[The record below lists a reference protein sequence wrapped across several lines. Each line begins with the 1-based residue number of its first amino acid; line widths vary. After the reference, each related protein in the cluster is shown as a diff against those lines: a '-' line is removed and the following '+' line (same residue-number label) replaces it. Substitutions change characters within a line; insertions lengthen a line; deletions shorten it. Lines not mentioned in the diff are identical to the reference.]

1 MPNLTFVPAGSACRV
16 AMGPT
21 GVILNRVMRAEPSIG
36 EDQIATP
43 WPVAARNLL
52 SPRESDFY
60 KLLCTSYPQHKV
72 FVQVALSQMIDV
84 PEDRPDR
91 QSIRNR
97 FKQLVADFVL
107 CRADLAVVT
116 VIELDDRTHE
126 RLRHQYADARKN
138 KALADAGIRLVRIPA
153 GNLPSAEE
161 LRSIIDADSDSSGG
175 TKRENEPRCA
185 PDESDL
191 RLADDW
197 GHVPGDPGEWS
208 ATTED
213 SERAVRMYLLKAAG
227 SAIILVVGWLLYS
240 EVLPWIA
247 QQAFRPLAA
256 IRVAPEPHTTQSVAT
271 TSSAIPVASAA
282 VKPPAQIPAENQ
294 REQPQTDAETRKQ
307 KELAWSTFY
316 SAPASCEHP
325 ADWTAQVECGN
336 QYMRAKKAFEER
348 WALEHASAQA
358 TGGVVVLEN
367 ASIGSHHH

>member
-1 MPNLTFVPAGSACRV
+1 M
-16 AMGPT
+16 
-21 GVILNRVMRAEPSIG
+21 NRVIRAEPSIG
-36 EDQIATP
+36 EDPIGTP

-52 SPRESDFY
+52 SARESDFY
-60 KLLCTSYPQHKV
+60 KLLCALYPQHKV

-97 FKQLVADFVL
+97 FQQLVADFVL
-107 CRADLAVVT
+107 CRADLTVVT
-116 VIELDDRTHE
+116 VIELDDRSHE
-126 RLRHQYADARKN
+126 PLSRQYADARKS

-161 LRSIIDADSDSSGG
+161 LRSIIDADSDSSEG
-175 TKRENEPRCA
+175 TNRENEPRCA

-197 GHVPGDPGEWS
+197 GHVPVDPGKGS

-227 SAIILVVGWLLYS
+227 SAIILVVGWVLYS
-240 EVLPWIA
+240 EVLPWMA
-247 QQAFRPLAA
+247 PQAFRPLAA
-256 IRVAPEPHTTQSVAT
+256 IRVAPEPPATQSVAT
-271 TSSAIPVASAA
+271 NPSALPVTMAA
-282 VKPPAQIPAENQ
+282 VKPPAQNPAENQ
-294 REQPQTDAETRKQ
+294 RDQPQTDAEAKKQ
-307 KELAWSTFY
+307 KELAWLTFY

-325 ADWTAQVECGN
+325 ADWAAQVECGN
-336 QYMRAKKAFEER
+336 QYMRAKKAFEKR

-358 TGGVVVLEN
+358 SGGVVVLEN
-367 ASIGSHHH
+367 ASIGSRRH